1 MQHPFLFN
9 AFKKYIIFSHSNL
22 QSWESYTDS
31 LSVEEDMQYM
41 PTISL
46 YDNAMYVL
54 QNEGKRR

>member
-9 AFKKYIIFSHSNL
+9 ALKKYIIFSHSNL

-31 LSVEEDMQYM
+31 LSEEDMQYM

-46 YDNAMYVL
+46 YDNCMYVL
-54 QNEGKRR
+54 QNEGKRG